1 MKMKH
6 NIITANVRNRAGIA
20 ILSFFLILP
29 VAIPAATI
37 KVSDG
42 NDLQAKIDAAAGGD
56 ILLLD
61 SGTYSGLQI
70 NNRHFTQANPLII
83 KAAPGAKP
91 LISGS
96 GNGYVGHLVEISNS
110 SYIVF
115 DGLTL
120 EYGNQPFYCTNIDHC
135 IFINLEIHNTGQEI
149 IHVTGTSRYIDIR
162 NCKLYDSGHNWPQW
176 SEGIYIGR
184 GNPPF
189 VNVENVWIE
198 KNEIFNT
205 GNSEG
210 INIKGQSYHVT
221 IRGNKVHD
229 IAPGTATQHNE
240 AAISCEAAD
249 LTFNPG
255 VNPDVW
261 IEDNEIYNVRYGRWA
276 NGIMASTMGPKIVN
290 NRIHDCQQ
298 LGIKFNDHLSGPGMF
313 TTWLWGNTITNCAEG
328 TLNPTTLPHEFKNP
342 GANPNR
348 PQTWYQSENTTS
360 SDAKTH

>member
-1 MKMKH
+1 
-6 NIITANVRNRAGIA
+6 VGIA
-20 ILSFFLILP
+20 ILSFFSIQP
-29 VAIPAATI
+29 VTTPAATI
-37 KVSDG
+37 NVSNGD
-42 NDLQAKIDAAAGGD
+42 NLQAKIDAAEGGD
-56 ILLLD
+56 ILLLG
-61 SGTYSGLQI
+61 SGTYSGFRI
-70 NNRHFTQANPLII
+70 DNRYFTQDKPLII
-83 KAAPGAKP
+83 KAAPGTKP
-91 LISGS
+91 LISGDA
-96 GNGYVGHLVEISNS
+96 NGYAGRLVEISNS

-120 EYGNQPFYCTNIDHC
+120 EYGNWALYCTTIDHC

-149 IHVTGTSRYIDIR
+149 IHILGTSRYIDIH
-162 NCKLYDSGHNWPQW
+162 NCKLYDSGHRRPQW

-184 GNPPF
+184 GQPPF
-189 VNVENVWIE
+189 ANVENVWIE

-210 INIKGQSYHVT
+210 INIKAQSYHVT

-249 LTFNPG
+249 LNFNPG

-298 LGIKFNDHLSGPGMF
+298 FGIEFNDSRSGPGMF
-313 TTWLWGNTITNCAEG
+313 TTWLWGNVITNCADG
-328 TLNPTTLPHEFKNP
+328 NFNPTILPHEFKDP
-342 GANPNR
+342 GANPNQ
-348 PQTWYQSENTTS
+348 PQTWYQSANTTG

>member
-1 MKMKH
+1 
-6 NIITANVRNRAGIA
+6 VRNLAGIV

-61 SGTYSGLQI
+61 SGTYSGFKI
-70 NNRHFTQANPLII
+70 DNRHFTQASPLII

-96 GNGYVGHLVEISNS
+96 GNGYVGHLVEINNS

-115 DGLTL
+115 DGLTM
-120 EYGNQPFYCTNIDHC
+120 EYGNHPLYCTTIDHC
-135 IFINLEIHNTGQEI
+135 IFINIEIHNSGQEM
-149 IHVTGTSRYIDIR
+149 IHIQGTSRYIDIR
-162 NCKLYDSGHNWPQW
+162 KCKLYDSGHRRPQW

-184 GNPPF
+184 GSPPF

-210 INIKGQSYHVT
+210 INIKCRSYHVT
-221 IRGNKVHD
+221 IRGNKVYD

-249 LTFNPG
+249 LNFNPG

-261 IEDNEIYNVRYGRWA
+261 IEDNEIYNVKYGRWA
-276 NGIMASTMGPKIVN
+276 NGIQTSTMGPKIVN
-290 NRIHDCQQ
+290 NRIYDCQQ
-298 LGIKFNDHLSGPGMF
+298 FGIEFNDYGSGPGMF
-313 TTWLWGNTITNCAEG
+313 TTWLWGNVITNCAG
-328 TLNPTTLPHEFKNP
+328 GAYGAYNPPIILPHEFKNP

-348 PQTWYQSENTTS
+348 PQTWYQSANTAG